1 MPSTPASRKRPAAGG
16 RPLVEDTPLWGALPV
31 EGSTHAAPRTDTAFR
46 QAERRL
52 KQAPRAELLDPGLAR
67 TRHGVHDPH
76 NSDDLAAIMR
86 RAPGCFVAAG
96 ALSIADQARLAQC
109 AVVSWT
115 GGRTNFSSLTLGSL
129 KALTE
134 VDLLAESP
142 APVARAAMIS
152 NAEACMERSCSRHH
166 CAAALSQRH
175 GALVKNPPAAKAPE
189 SDPRAAA
196 LKLVDRITTAEG
208 AAAGCP
214 PRRSHPWREFA
225 LAGGFPRKRGVPAP
239 PLRKLRWATL
249 GWHYNWTNKTYVEGD
264 HGPMPELLASLARGA
279 ISQSPMAEE
288 EGRKWVP
295 EAAIVNYYS
304 PGDSLTGHADF
315 SEQAPEQAPL
325 VSISLGCSAIFLIG
339 GTCRSVDP
347 VPVLLRSGDVVI
359 LSGPS
364 RLAFHGVPRIL
375 EETTPPA
382 LLTYLAARGEDLFA
396 EVGPGGQHKCPL
408 LPSPPA
414 EGEDFPSATTEG
426 QLLAEYM
433 RQSRLNF
440 SVRQV
445 FAAASP
451 K

>member
-325 VSISLGCSAIFLIG
+325 VSIRYDSMPVRPCPGQGSVLWVLTLLSLACTVSAARPSSLLEALVDRW
-339 GTCRSVDP
+339 TRCRFSCVAATLSSSVGPLDW
-347 VPVLLRSGDVVI
+347 
-359 LSGPS
+359 LSM
-364 RLAFHGVPRIL
+364 AFHASWRRRL
-375 EETTPPA
+375 H
-382 LLTYLAARGEDLFA
+382 
-396 EVGPGGQHKCPL
+396 QHC
-408 LPSPPA
+408 
-414 EGEDFPSATTEG
+414 
-426 QLLAEYM
+426 
-433 RQSRLNF
+433 
-440 SVRQV
+440 
-445 FAAASP
+445 
-451 K
+451 